1 VGCTDHAQGRVRDIK
16 IPIDMG
22 EVATTAGV
30 SSPEVYGRAL
40 ERQLRETYPTAAF
53 LAGLE
58 RAVSNGG
65 TKGLGHA
72 VEMRAFL
79 DRHDNFELLKTPI
92 DKFLDDGIHPALR
105 ADKTGLRA
113 LLVSPMLR

>member
-1 VGCTDHAQGRVRDIK
+1 
-16 IPIDMG
+16 MG
-22 EVATTAGV
+22 EVVTMARV

-40 ERQLRETYPTAAF
+40 ERQFREAYPTAAF
-53 LAGLE
+53 LGGLE

-79 DRHDNFELLKTPI
+79 DRHDNFELLNTPI
-92 DKFLDDGIHPALR
+92 DKFLDDGVHPAPSGR
-105 ADKTGLRA
+105 
-113 LLVSPMLR
+113 